1 MPTYKH
7 LPTGKRFL
15 FIHIP
20 RTAGRFLEENFKYNG
35 FQDEYEIWNSIDGIE
50 VAHFHRELYE
60 KYLDV
65 KGIPH
70 ITIVRNPIDRF
81 FSTSIFLKR
90 VYGECQEEM
99 EDTMM
104 FYSMLDNFPLS
115 QGINWFRSQLDF
127 ISEETNVWKLEDGF
141 ENNFSEWMSNIIQ
154 EDFKVDP
161 LQEYARHPKEIQHTI
176 DRTPELIDNIRR
188 YYRRDIEQLY
198 PELAAPF
205 EEGT

>member
-65 KGIPH
+65 KRIPH

-81 FSTSIFLKR
+81 FSASIFLKR
-90 VYGECQEEM
+90 IYGECQEEM
-99 EDTMM
+99 EDVMM

-127 ISEETNVWKLEDGF
+127 ISEETNVWKFEDGF
-141 ENNFSEWMSNIIQ
+141 GIDFNNWMSQILGVEFQ
-154 EDFKVDP
+154 VKDVP
-161 LQEYARHPKEIQHTI
+161 YKELTTNESNKLE
-176 DRTPELIDNIRR
+176 RSAKLIDNITSL
-188 YYRRDIEQLY
+188 YRKDIEQLY
-198 PELAAPF
+198 PKLV
-205 EEGT
+205 T

>member
-1 MPTYKH
+1 MATYQH
-7 LPTGKRFL
+7 FSGKRFL

-35 FQDEYEIWNSIDGIE
+35 FQVEYNIWNSIDGIE

-81 FSTSIFLKR
+81 FSASIFLKR
-90 VYGECQEEM
+90 IYGECQEEM
-99 EDTMM
+99 EDVMM

-115 QGINWFRSQLDF
+115 EGINWFRSQLDF
-127 ISEETNVWKLEDGF
+127 ISEETNVWRFEDGF
-141 ENNFSEWMSNIIQ
+141 GMDFNNWMSQILGVEFQ
-154 EDFKVDP
+154 VKDVP
-161 LQEYARHPKEIQHTI
+161 YKELTTNESNKLE
-176 DRTPELIDNIRR
+176 RSAKLIDNITSL
-188 YYRRDIEQLY
+188 YRKDIEQLY
-198 PELAAPF
+198 PKLAA
-205 EEGT
+205 